1 MELIYST
8 NVLSDANRLSFL
20 LSDAGLLNHVSG
32 VNAAQLPGFFAA
44 RTPNYIGVWL
54 ASASQLAQA
63 RNIMLS
69 AGFIEPPR
77 DTAPAAWLH
86 SFWFRVVVIAII
98 AVIVAL
104 AAYGP

>member
-8 NVLSDANRLSFL
+8 NVLSDAERLSSL
-20 LSDAGLLNHVSG
+20 LTDAGLLNHVSG

-44 RTPNYIGVWL
+44 RTPNYVGVWL
-54 ASASQLAQA
+54 ASPSQLPQA
-63 RNIMLS
+63 REVMLK
-69 AGFIEPPR
+69 AGLVEQARRGPS
-77 DTAPAAWLH
+77 TWLQ
-86 SFWFRVVVIAII
+86 SFWFKVAVIAAV

>member
-8 NVLSDANRLSFL
+8 NVLSDAKRLSSL
-20 LSDAGLLNHVSG
+20 LTNAGLLNHVSG

-44 RTPNYIGVWL
+44 RTPNYLGVWL
-54 ASASQLAQA
+54 ASGTQVPQA
-63 RNIMLS
+63 REIMRS
-69 AGFIEPPR
+69 AGFLEEPTSSTPR
-77 DTAPAAWLH
+77 WLH
-86 SFWFRVVVIAII
+86 GFWFRVAVMATI

>member
-8 NVLSDANRLSFL
+8 NVLSDANRLSAL
-20 LSDAGLLNHVSG
+20 LTDAGLLNHVSG

-69 AGFIEPPR
+69 AGFIEHGSSS
-77 DTAPAAWLH
+77 PAAWIH
-86 SFWFRVVVIAII
+86 SSWFRVAII
-98 AVIVAL
+98 AAIAIIVAL
-104 AAYGP
+104 AAYGS